1 MLGAKCGIQGQS
13 RHIDSAISYRKV
25 VTNQIGSSEGGDG
38 RRHVEGAV
46 EVLEDGTRQGA
57 SMHFAA
63 RDADGFLATIPQFHE
78 RDIPGRTRTFVKF
91 IDFIPNLQKRL
102 DVRHVRHSQ
111 IRGGR

>member
-1 MLGAKCGIQGQS
+1 MGFKGNQGTLIAPSLTERSS
-13 RHIDSAISYRKV
+13 RIKSEV
-25 VTNQIGSSEGGDG
+25 VKGGDG